1 MELLV
6 LFLLIREITG
16 SYFQLG
22 LLGVSLNA
30 PRLVFSLF
38 SGLIADRLD
47 RRVIM
52 IAAHACYFGIAA
64 VILLLLMADA
74 VQPWLVFA
82 VVFLQGMAKVLE
94 DPSRRTVMFD
104 VVGAERIANAVA
116 LEKVTSD
123 IGKIIGPLTAGVL
136 IAAAGFTG
144 AYAFLAVLDLTALLL
159 LVLLRLPHRAQG
171 SRPQPAVWQS
181 LWEGIGYALSNRT
194 VLGVL
199 VIAMVMNGMVQR
211 VQEFIPV
218 IATDHL
224 SVGPFLAG
232 VLTSS
237 EGIGSLIGAAII
249 SVTSNIRYHG
259 RLFVAGALMMASLIL
274 LVAWSPWFAVSFA
287 LLLLA
292 GIAHSGYT
300 TMQSTILLLASPAD
314 IRGRIMGVQSLTNG
328 TGQVVGPLEIGWIA
342 DAVSITFAIGLNAGV
357 ALLLILP
364 AVFLTPLV
372 WRPVETISEET
383 TNAEASAP
391 SSASNP
397 GRDE

>member
-6 LFLLIREITG
+6 LVLLIREVTG

-30 PRLVFSLF
+30 PRLVLSLF
-38 SGLIADRLD
+38 SGVIADRLD

-64 VILLLLMADA
+64 GILLLLVAD
-74 VQPWLVFA
+74 VILPWQVFA
-82 VVFLQGMAKVLE
+82 VVFLQGLARVLE
-94 DPSRRTVMFD
+94 EPSRRTAMFD

-123 IGKIIGPLTAGVL
+123 IGKIIGPLAAGIL
-136 IAAAGFTG
+136 IVAAGFSG
-144 AYAFLAVLDLTALLL
+144 AYALLAVLDLAALLL
-159 LVLLRLPHRAQG
+159 LVQLRLPHQAQG
-171 SRPQPAVWQS
+171 SRPQLAVWQS
-181 LWEGIGYALSNRT
+181 LREGIGYALSNRT

-211 VQEFIPV
+211 IQEFIPV

-249 SVTSNIRYHG
+249 SVTRSIRYHG
-259 RLFVAGALMMASLIL
+259 RLFVAGALIMAALVL
-274 LVAWSPWFAVSFA
+274 LVAWSPWFAVPFA

-300 TMQSTILLLASPAD
+300 TMQTTILLLASPAG
-314 IRGRIMGVQSLTNG
+314 IRGRIMGVHSLTNG
-328 TGQVVGPLEIGWIA
+328 TGQVVGPLEIGWI
-342 DAVSITFAIGLNAGV
+342 G
-357 ALLLILP
+357 
-364 AVFLTPLV
+364 
-372 WRPVETISEET
+372 RP
-383 TNAEASAP
+383 P
-391 SSASNP
+391 SCCWLA
-397 GRDE
+397 